1 VSSAE
6 AKQMLRSLV
15 RAARRQGSAADQE
28 SLASTCLTFV
38 DDLPG
43 PKRVTCYASYGSEPG
58 TGPLLDALAAG
69 GYEVLLP
76 RVVGDDLEWVPAGGD
91 TVVSSMG
98 IAEPAGAA
106 ASLLPLR
113 AMLVPALAVGIDGAR
128 LGKGGGYYDRVI
140 AGLPAEQRP
149 MVIAVVRDEDV
160 MPVATVPV
168 DARDCPVDAILTPTR
183 VIPCSSP

>member
-1 VSSAE
+1 MSSAE

-15 RAARRQGSAADQE
+15 RAARRQGPAADAE
-28 SLASTCLTFV
+28 SLASTCLSFV

-43 PKRVTCYASYGSEPG
+43 PKRVTCYASYGTEPG
-58 TGPLLDALAAG
+58 TGPLLDALAAS

-76 RVVGDDLEWVPAGGD
+76 RVVDDDLEWVPAGGV
-91 TVVSSMG
+91 TVVSGMV

-106 ASLLPLR
+106 VPLLPLR
-113 AMLVPALAVGIDGAR
+113 AMLVPALAVGVDGAR

-149 MVIAVVRDEDV
+149 RVVALVRDDDV
-160 MPVATVPV
+160 MPAATVPI
-168 DARDCPVDAILTPTR
+168 DAHDQRVDAIITPTR
-183 VIPCSSP
+183 AIACPSP